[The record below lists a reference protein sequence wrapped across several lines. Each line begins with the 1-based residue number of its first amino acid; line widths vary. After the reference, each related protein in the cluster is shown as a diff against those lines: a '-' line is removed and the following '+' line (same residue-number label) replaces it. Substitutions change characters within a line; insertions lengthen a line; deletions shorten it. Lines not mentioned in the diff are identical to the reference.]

1 MNDNITKTSIF
12 NPVDKLSERKEFNK
26 EEESISEEQDIIN
39 KIKEIKKE
47 ETKKRKEEL
56 IKKRKEV
63 REVCRNIYKENT
75 KEIVRQ
81 MQIVKTKNWKNNNPE
96 ALAIQKHRR
105 YIWLKESS
113 RIRNIML

>member
-1 MNDNITKTSIF
+1 
-12 NPVDKLSERKEFNK
+12 
-26 EEESISEEQDIIN
+26 
-39 KIKEIKKE
+39 
-47 ETKKRKEEL
+47 
-56 IKKRKEV
+56 
-63 REVCRNIYKENT
+63 
-75 KEIVRQ
+75 